1 MTNLWLM
8 LLVKSTVV
16 LAAGALTAEVLR
28 SRPAATRH
36 LIWLLTLCALLILPL
51 GLLLPERALPRSLT
65 IQASSV
71 TSSTMTGTGVSPIT
85 STDYATAI
93 WLAGVALFLM
103 RLAAAGFRAF
113 TLVHRSPE
121 VRTGIIRPV
130 RLSDRICSPMA
141 WSFGSGAVVLPSEA
155 GTWNASEFEAA
166 VRHETAHIARH
177 DCEALLAGE
186 LACALYWLHPLVWYA
201 AHRMRIEQEHA
212 ADDSVLRSG
221 FEPIEY
227 AEQLLRIVK
236 SGRTER
242 LLAGA
247 GTPSMLSARVGAIL
261 DPKRRRTMLTRKVL
275 LACVTAVLAVVLPL
289 AGMQAERKVYKIG
302 GPVTSPQLVTKTEPD
317 YTPEARDA
325 KIQGT
330 VLLSGIIETD
340 GRFSEV
346 HVDRGLDPGL
356 DKNAVDAVKLWLFQP
371 AQKDG
376 SPVAVSVHVEVNFR
390 LR

>member
-1 MTNLWLM
+1 
-8 LLVKSTVV
+8 
-16 LAAGALTAEVLR
+16 
-28 SRPAATRH
+28 
-36 LIWLLTLCALLILPL
+36 
-51 GLLLPERALPRSLT
+51 LLLPESALPGSLT
-65 IQASSV
+65 IRASAVANSG
-71 TSSTMTGTGVSPIT
+71 MAGTGIRGNT
-85 STDYATAI
+85 SAQYATAI
-93 WLAGVALFLM
+93 W
-103 RLAAAGFRAF
+103 AAGFALLLIRLAVAGF
-113 TLVHRSPE
+113 QASALVHGSQEESR
-121 VRTGIIRPV
+121 RTYPV
-130 RLSDRICSPMA
+130 RLSDRICTPIA

-166 VRHETAHIARH
+166 VRHETAHLARH

-186 LACALYWLHPLVWYA
+186 LACALYWFHPLVWYA

-221 FEPIEY
+221 FEPVEY